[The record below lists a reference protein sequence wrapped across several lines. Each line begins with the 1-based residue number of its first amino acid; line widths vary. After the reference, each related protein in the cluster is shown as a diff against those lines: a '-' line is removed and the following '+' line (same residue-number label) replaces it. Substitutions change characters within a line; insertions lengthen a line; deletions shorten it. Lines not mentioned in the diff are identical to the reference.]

1 MKNYIYCTTTE
12 KGEQSFYLIAQGT
25 KYFLF
30 VQAFRRSN
38 KDVFQ
43 AGISLFGLKRLKK
56 HHSFSVRHTAEKIP
70 AYIRY
75 VEQEYGV
82 FVTEKTRRKQA
93 NRQNKKWLMKKIF
106 RLEGDVR
113 VKDING

>member
-1 MKNYIYCTTTE
+1 MKNYIYCTTTA
-12 KGEQSFYLIAQGT
+12 KGEQTFYLAVQGT

-38 KDVFQ
+38 KDVFEQ
-43 AGISLFGLKRLKK
+43 GVSLFDLRKLKK
-56 HHSFSVRHTAEKIP
+56 NCSFSVRHTAEKIP

-82 FVTEKTRRKQA
+82 FVMEKTRRKQV
-93 NRQNKKWLMKKIF
+93 NRQNKKWMMKKIF
-106 RLEGDVR
+106 KLGDGV
-113 VKDING
+113 G